1 MIRKNES
8 KRLRLESQDDE
19 AYVAGKRKP
28 KEIGIEIPNFKRE
41 VKPFLPAPQTTRQA
55 GKEEEVRKDGRE
67 K

>member
-41 VKPFLPAPQTTRQA
+41 VKPL
-55 GKEEEVRKDGRE
+55 KEEEVRKDGRE